1 MASSASEHGFRPQL
15 VKIALGPA
23 DKKQERVDAVVFL
36 QGLIFF
42 NVLVFVFLQGLIF
55 ANVLIFVICISPRHG
70 NSVENIA

>member
-36 QGLIFF
+36 QGLTFV
-42 NVLVFVFLQGLIF
+42 NVLVFMILKGLVFVNI
-55 ANVLIFVICISPRHG
+55 LIFVILRALSRF
-70 NSVENIA
+70 A

>member
-15 VKIALGPA
+15 VKIALCPA

-36 QGLIFF
+36 QGLIFA